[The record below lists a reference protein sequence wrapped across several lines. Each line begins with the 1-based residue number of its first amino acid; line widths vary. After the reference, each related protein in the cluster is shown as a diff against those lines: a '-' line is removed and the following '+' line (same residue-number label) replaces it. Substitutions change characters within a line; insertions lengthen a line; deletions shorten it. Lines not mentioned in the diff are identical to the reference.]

1 MQSEQ
6 INDIAK
12 ALAAAQAEI
21 TGAKKSGM
29 NPHLK
34 SKYADLEDAW
44 DAIREPLSKNGLS
57 VWQGIVP
64 QDDGPALRTLLMH
77 QSGQWLESIM
87 PMVFKDA
94 SNPQVVGTV
103 ISYYRRYALKAAV
116 GLYDTDDDGASAARQ
131 GQKRETQQVVDMSAP
146 GMPTVTVDLPTY
158 MSRIAQCLDINLLRG
173 IVGEGMR
180 QAAAAGDMDART
192 KIRDAGKLRADMLV
206 EVAEG
211 QSAEMDRAFK
221 ETVTE
226 DGEVLG

>member
-6 INDIAK
+6 INEIAK

-21 TGAKKSGM
+21 TGAKKSGL

-34 SKYADLEDAW
+34 SKYADLEDSW
-44 DAIREPLSKNGLS
+44 EAIREPLSKNGLS
-57 VWQGIVP
+57 IWQGVVP
-64 QDDGPALRTLLMH
+64 QDEGPALRTLLMH
-77 QSGQWLESIM
+77 ESGQWLESIM

-131 GQKRETQQVVDMSAP
+131 GQKPAQQQSEP
-146 GMPTVTVDLPTY
+146 PVTVDLPTY

-192 KIRDAGKLRADMLV
+192 KIRDAGKDRADMLV
-206 EVAEG
+206 EMAEG
-211 QSAEMDRAFK
+211 QSAEMDREFK
-221 ETVTE
+221 ETITE
-226 DGEVLG
+226 DGEVV

>member
-1 MQSEQ
+1 MQSEH
-6 INDIAK
+6 INEIAK

-21 TGAKKSGM
+21 TGAKKSGL

-34 SKYADLEDAW
+34 SKYADLEDSW
-44 DAIREPLSKNGLS
+44 EAIREPLSKNGLS
-57 VWQGIVP
+57 IWQGVVP
-64 QDDGPALRTLLMH
+64 QDEGPALRTLLMH
-77 QSGQWLESIM
+77 ESGQWLESIM
-87 PMVFKDA
+87 PMVMKDA

-116 GLYDTDDDGASAARQ
+116 GLYDTDDDGASAAS
-131 GQKRETQQVVDMSAP
+131 QKAKQQDAPSKKVD
-146 GMPTVTVDLPTY
+146 VDTY
-158 MSRIAQCLDINLLRG
+158 MTRIAQCLDVNVLRG

-206 EVAEG
+206 EAAEG

-221 ETVTE
+221 ETITE
-226 DGEVLG
+226 DGEVA